1 MELAK
6 SCRNLKVIDV
16 SSCPKLTET
25 GIRNFLDYTSKHLLG
40 FKCAS
45 NL

>member
-6 SCRNLKVIDV
+6 SCKNLKIIDV

-25 GIRNFLDYTSKHLLG
+25 GIRNFLDYTSKYL
-40 FKCAS
+40 
-45 NL
+45 